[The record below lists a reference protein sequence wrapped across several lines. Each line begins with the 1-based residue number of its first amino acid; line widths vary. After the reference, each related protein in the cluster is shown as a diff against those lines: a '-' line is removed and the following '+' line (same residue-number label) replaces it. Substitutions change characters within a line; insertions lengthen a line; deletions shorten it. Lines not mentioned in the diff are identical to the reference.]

1 MKEVGLH
8 HFRPDHLVQDN
19 QAVDT
24 RLPHV
29 AHGTVVA
36 LPTQTEV
43 FKILDGYENKIK
55 DRNIFFK
62 IKMEKN

>member
-8 HFRPDHLVQDN
+8 HICPDNLVQDN

-29 AHGTVVA
+29 AHDTIVA
-36 LPTQTEV
+36 LPTQIEV
-43 FKILDGYENKIK
+43 L
-55 DRNIFFK
+55 
-62 IKMEKN
+62 